1 LAFGNFLSVGKPV
14 GVKPLFHQF
23 VPYREKLYIANR
35 LSMGQQKPSS
45 LQLVISVLL
54 LLSLSAVVLYFAKPF
69 LVPLALAGML
79 AMLLLKICIRFERY
93 NIKRSL
99 AALFSVL
106 ILATAISVIIL
117 LIGWQLSGFTENMN
131 ELKEQVFA
139 VLEKGRNWLDDY
151 LGIDHEQQKEIV
163 ASAESSSSG
172 PGNMLLG
179 FASIVLGISVDSILV
194 MVYVFLF
201 LLFRT
206 RIKNFILMLV
216 NVEHREKATHIVHK
230 SSAVAQ
236 QYLEG
241 LSKMIENALFFAV
254 LCGLLEI
261 VPFVGNLLGTTFT
274 VIAVAAQG
282 GDSELILGVIAVYM
296 LVQFIQTYILEP
308 LVVGSQVRINPLFT
322 IIGLVA
328 GELIWG
334 IAGMVLAIPLLGV
347 LRIVFDHIPSL
358 KPYAYLIGSEPQNQ
372 TSFLDKVKRWFHRKS
387 KDSMDP

>member
-1 LAFGNFLSVGKPV
+1 
-14 GVKPLFHQF
+14 
-23 VPYREKLYIANR
+23 
-35 LSMGQQKPSS
+35 
-45 LQLVISVLL
+45 
-54 LLSLSAVVLYFAKPF
+54 VLYFAKPF

-79 AMLLLKICIRFERY
+79 AMLLLKIWIRFERY

-241 LSKMIENALFFAV
+241 LSKMIVVLWIMYGIGFSALGVENALFFAV